1 MLAEIVAIAKNEAVD
16 LIVMAGDLFETAA
29 PNPES
34 EALVY
39 EAFLQLAGVAPVLA
53 IAGNHDNPRRFKAIA
68 PLLELGRVTL
78 LPEVVGPAAGG
89 TLDLTVADG
98 TPVKVAMLPFLSQ
111 RAIVRAD
118 QLMDDAAFE
127 QAQLYADR
135 LQRVIGA
142 LSATFSVDSV
152 NLVVAHAF
160 VQGSAVGGGER
171 SAHLQEEYAVPA
183 LAFPATASYVAL
195 GHLHRPQAIRG
206 ATSIHYCGSPLQLD
220 FGEGEQGKQV
230 NVVELEPGLPAKV
243 TAIPL
248 TSGRALR
255 TVRGTLDQL
264 EALAGTVG
272 DDWLRVRVNEPGRNG
287 LADEVRLLL
296 GDNVV
301 DVIVDHDRPVGASS
315 RVRRSEGRGPHEL
328 FADYLAE
335 HDIVDPDLA
344 AAFSRL
350 YEQAQSVGQEA
361 GRV

>member
-1 MLAEIVAIAKNEAVD
+1 MLSEIVGIAQHEAVD

-39 EAFLQLAGVAPVLA
+39 EAFLQLAAVAPVLA
-53 IAGNHDNPRRFKAIA
+53 IAGNHDNPRRFRAIA

-78 LPEVVGPAAGG
+78 LPEAVGPAAGG

-98 TPVKVAMLPFLSQ
+98 TPVKVAMLPFVSQ
-111 RAIVRAD
+111 RAIVRAE

-127 QAQLYADR
+127 QAQLYSDR
-135 LQRVIGA
+135 LQRVLGA
-142 LSATFSVDSV
+142 LTSSFSAESV

-160 VQGSAVGGGER
+160 VQGGAVGGGER

-183 LAFPATASYVAL
+183 LAFPATAGYVAL
-195 GHLHRPQAIRG
+195 GHLHRPQVVRG

-220 FGEGEQGKQV
+220 FGEGEQEKQV
-230 NVVELEPGLPAKV
+230 NLVELQPGLPAKV
-243 TAIPL
+243 TAVPL
-248 TSGRALR
+248 SSGRALR

-264 EALAGTVG
+264 AALADTV
-272 DDWLRVRVNEPGRNG
+272 DDAWLRVRVNEPGRSG
-287 LADEVRLLL
+287 LADDVRVLL

-301 DVIVDHDRPVGASS
+301 DVIVDHDPVAGTSS
-315 RVRRSEGRGPHEL
+315 RVRRRDGRTAHEL
-328 FADYLAE
+328 FADYLTE
-335 HDIVDPDLA
+335 HDISDPDLT

-350 YEQAQSVGQEA
+350 YEAQSV
-361 GRV
+361 

>member
-1 MLAEIVAIAKNEAVD
+1 MFRVKLLHTSDWHVGKAIRGRSRAEEHRAVLAEIVAVAQNEAVD

-39 EAFLQLAGVAPVLA
+39 QAFLQLAGVAPVLA

-142 LSATFSVDSV
+142 LTSTFSGDSV

-160 VQGSAVGGGER
+160 VQGGATGGGER

-206 ATSIHYCGSPLQLD
+206 ATSIHYCGSP
-220 FGEGEQGKQV
+220 
-230 NVVELEPGLPAKV
+230 PPA
-243 TAIPL
+243 
-248 TSGRALR
+248 RLR
-255 TVRGTLDQL
+255 
-264 EALAGTVG
+264 
-272 DDWLRVRVNEPGRNG
+272 
-287 LADEVRLLL
+287 
-296 GDNVV
+296 
-301 DVIVDHDRPVGASS
+301 
-315 RVRRSEGRGPHEL
+315 RR
-328 FADYLAE
+328 
-335 HDIVDPDLA
+335 
-344 AAFSRL
+344 
-350 YEQAQSVGQEA
+350 
-361 GRV
+361 